1 MSNEKRVSKE
11 QILDWIE
18 NPVTEC
24 LAGLLKEELQ
34 SIQDTPI
41 TDTLVYGEPIKT
53 HENLVELE
61 ARESAWGDLAAFLGG
76 DWSYFEE
83 EEDEYQ

>member
-1 MSNEKRVSKE
+1 MSNEKRRISKE
-11 QILDWIE
+11 QIADWIE
-18 NPVTEC
+18 NPVTEY
-24 LAGLLKEELQ
+24 LAELLKEELQ

-61 ARESAWGDLAAFLGG
+61 ARGMAWSDLTAFLSG

-83 EEDEYQ
+83 EEDE